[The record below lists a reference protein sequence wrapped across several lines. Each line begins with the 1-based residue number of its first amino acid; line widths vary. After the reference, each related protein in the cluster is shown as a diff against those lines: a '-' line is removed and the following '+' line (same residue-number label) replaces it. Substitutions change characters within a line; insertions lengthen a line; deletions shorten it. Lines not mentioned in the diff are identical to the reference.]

1 MRKIFVYILPL
12 FIISCSTYNPFFED
26 FDQVHYYH
34 LKDVSL
40 IDHNKIKDST
50 AIKIIY
56 DEFPEETR
64 SEEFFSCLG
73 DQRFIKSNLNEKD
86 ILTLKKVFTEKF
98 AISITEKACAP
109 LFRDILIFKKNNKTI
124 GIAKICLECEKFYLV
139 GNKVTSNI
147 DSFGEN
153 NEFEDLEIIF
163 REYNK

>member
-1 MRKIFVYILPL
+1 MRKLFVCILPL
-12 FIISCSTYNPFFED
+12 FIISCSSYNPFFED
-26 FDQVHYYH
+26 FDQVNYYH

-40 IDHNKIKDST
+40 IDHNKPSDST

-64 SEEFFSCLG
+64 SEEFFSCL
-73 DQRFIKSNLNEKD
+73 DEKRFVKYNLKGKD
-86 ILTLKKVFTEKF
+86 VLTLKKVFTEKF
-98 AISITEKACAP
+98 GISFTKNACAP
-109 LFRDILIFKKNNKTI
+109 IFRDILVFKKNNKTI

-153 NEFEDLEIIF
+153 NEFSDLETIF
-163 REYNK
+163 IKYNK